1 MKKRGFFIASAVA
14 AVSAAAGAVAFKF
27 NKERRTF
34 TKEKWDRD
42 VANRYKMADSLIRD
56 HIVIGMTRNEVIELL
71 GINGIKNNKKES
83 MEYYIGLE
91 TEQPKIL
98 IIDFD
103 EEDKVQKC
111 TACV

>member
-1 MKKRGFFIASAVA
+1 MKKKGFFIASAIA
-14 AVSAAAGAVAFKF
+14 AASAAAGAVVYQF
-27 NKERRTF
+27 NKERKTF

-42 VANRYKMADSLIRD
+42 ISNRHRMADSLIRD
-56 HIVIGMTRNEVIELL
+56 YIVIGMARDEVIELL
-71 GINGIKNNKKES
+71 GINGIKNNTKNS

-103 EEDKVQKC
+103 DEDKVQKC

>member
-1 MKKRGFFIASAVA
+1 MKKKGFFIASAIA
-14 AVSAAAGAVAFKF
+14 AASAAAGAAIYQL
-27 NKERRTF
+27 NKERKTF
-34 TKEKWDRD
+34 SKEKWEKDI
-42 VANRYKMADSLIRD
+42 ANRYKLVDSLIRD
-56 HIVIGMTRNEVIELL
+56 HIIIGMSRDDVITML
-71 GINGIKNNKKES
+71 GINGIKNNTKDA

-91 TEQPKIL
+91 TEEPKIL